1 MTDRFPA
8 PVAEALRAAGWQP
21 GTRDDERA
29 KTWAL
34 SLSAYAVQDG
44 RHHTVVP
51 AAIEAWAEFGG
62 LSVPARPDG
71 EQIASSSFVL
81 DPFVVRHSVVTLAG
95 LADAI
100 GVALTPLGEEGD
112 GTGILAVDAHGRVF
126 VCDHGGD
133 WLLGESLD
141 EALTALVLGLSA
153 RRVAED
159 GTW

>member
-8 PVAEALRAAGWQP
+8 TVADALRAAGWQP
-21 GTRDDERA
+21 GTRDHERA
-29 KTWAL
+29 QLWAL
-34 SLSAYAVQDG
+34 SLSAYAAPDG
-44 RHHTVVP
+44 RHHMVVP

-62 LSVPARPDG
+62 LSVPAQPDG
-71 EQIASSSFVL
+71 EQIASSAFAI
-81 DPFVVRHSVVTLAG
+81 DPTLALHSVATLAA
-95 LADAI
+95 LAGAI
-100 GVALTPLGEEGD
+100 GTPLTPLGEEGD

-133 WLLGESLD
+133 WLLGDTVD
-141 EALTALVLGLSA
+141 EALTALVLGFTA